1 MTYIPCDQGDGGFR
15 QLSAEQLKNVEFLNF
30 CHKFSH
36 FIYDKRLFIYLSV
49 YQSIEW
55 PGSDNKLLTSGQLK
69 VAFTMS
75 LEVSTPWGDGDVAT
89 SRKNSVYFDE
99 EDLLGYKI
107 WVAELELLVSQQ
119 KQQVGGGSGGFP
131 KVDFGACY
139 ILLQKLHA
147 TIDKT
152 NVEEIKMYQRRCE
165 DALIDILLKGAPP
178 PVCFCETVSFGWIT
192 T

>member
-1 MTYIPCDQGDGGFR
+1 M
-15 QLSAEQLKNVEFLNF
+15 
-30 CHKFSH
+30 
-36 FIYDKRLFIYLSV
+36 
-49 YQSIEW
+49 
-55 PGSDNKLLTSGQLK
+55 
-69 VAFTMS
+69 AFTMS
-75 LEVSTPWGDGDVAT
+75 LETSTQWRDGDMST

-152 NVEEIKMYQRRCE
+152 SVEEIKLYQRRCE

-178 PVCFCETVSFGWIT
+178 PVCFFCKNVEFGWIIRPKCRHAL
-192 T
+192 